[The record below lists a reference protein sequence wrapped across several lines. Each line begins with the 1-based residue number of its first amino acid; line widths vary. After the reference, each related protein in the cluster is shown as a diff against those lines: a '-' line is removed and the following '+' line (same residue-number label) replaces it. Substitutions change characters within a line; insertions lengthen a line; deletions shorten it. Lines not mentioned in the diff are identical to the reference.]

1 MTTVETASVA
11 DPRQRSGHHAA
22 LDVGVRPTRRVEH
35 AIRAHVPA
43 LFGQAVAGAGNLA
56 FAVFA
61 AKILGAD
68 DYSDVVAFLS
78 LYLLL
83 HVPASALSAA
93 GALAPHRVSE
103 AHTIVLRVG
112 LLAGLF
118 IAMFSS
124 PLGGALA
131 LPQTLVL
138 ALAVAA
144 PAAGLLGLERGLAY
158 GHGRNRSLVRSLMI
172 EPAVRVVIGVV
183 LTMAVGPAGA
193 AIGTVLGGYAALW
206 ACSTGFDRRSPAA
219 GSTVAP
225 AKATTDRS
233 APVVV
238 ALSFV
243 MVAVV
248 QTIDLIIANRAL
260 VGSAAAQFA
269 VLSTL
274 GGAAVFATAT
284 IPMVLMPA
292 LVGGRDRA
300 ISAAVGLTVAVGLA
314 IAALGTLAADT
325 IVGPV
330 FGSDITPSP
339 GLVGLYLL
347 AMASIGVAR
356 VLIAHRCATGDGRFA
371 MIAVATLLVIDVGAQ
386 ISFGT
391 SVRAVATVTLLT
403 ATALTTVL
411 SFAPTRLDA
420 ARARHRGRVPWR
432 YRTGLLA
439 MIALCLVAADIRLAT
454 NRGLWVDE
462 AISVRQAQLPF
473 AQMIAGL
480 RNTDVHPPLH
490 HTMLWITVRLFGTS
504 ELAVRLP
511 SLIAGVALVPAMAW
525 SGRVIYDRRTG
536 WVAAAL
542 SCVAPFCVWYSQEA
556 RMYAL
561 FMLFAVLAV
570 AAQVV
575 AVRRG
580 LRRDWIV
587 YALCTAALIWT
598 QYFAFLPVLVQ
609 QAAFA
614 WVVWRNRVDRER
626 RRALVR
632 GWLTALALIAVA
644 LIPMVPILQGQF
656 TAYTHRSSGL
666 VPGQAGANSSS
677 IGGAISIYA
686 VGANLIW
693 GIWGYHADGV
703 MVQIAALWP
712 LVMLLALVLLGRGR
726 SGPSVLLLALV
737 VVPMTMLFV
746 IGSMKRDLFELRYFS
761 GAVPAMILLGARLVT
776 ATTRRRVAGLM
787 AGGLLTLTLTAGL
800 VDQQLNGANPRLY
813 DFQGALATVHEMDA
827 EPSTAAGHPVLLYE
841 PSYLAD
847 VIAYYAPDIDARP
860 LGSKVPSGT
869 GTVWVLATDRV
880 LGAEDSSAKV
890 GSVLAD
896 LQQTRQLVD
905 IINRPNVRV
914 WELR

>member
-1 MTTVETASVA
+1 MTTLDTATVTNVGPDVVGRTKA
-11 DPRQRSGHHAA
+11 RSDHP
-22 LDVGVRPTRRVEH
+22 V
-35 AIRAHVPA
+35 RAHVPA
-43 LFGQAVAGAGNLA
+43 LFWQAVAGVGNLV
-56 FAVFA
+56 FAVCA

-93 GALAPHRVSE
+93 GALAPHRVGS
-103 AHTIVLRVG
+103 AHTSVLRVG
-112 LLAGLF
+112 LIVGLL

-124 PLGGALA
+124 PLATALGM
-131 LPQTLVL
+131 PPSLVL

-158 GHGRNRSLVRSLMI
+158 GYSRHRPLVLSLMI
-172 EPAVRVVIGVV
+172 EPAARIVIGVS
-183 LTMAVGPAGA
+183 LTVAMGAAGA

-206 ACSTGFDRRSPAA
+206 ACTDGFKPRLSVDRTQTAVRQ
-219 GSTVAP
+219 
-225 AKATTDRS
+225 TTADRS
-233 APVVV
+233 AAIVV
-238 ALSFV
+238 AVSFV

-248 QTIDLIIANRAL
+248 QSIDLIIANRAL
-260 VGSAAAQFA
+260 VGPAAAEFA

-292 LVGGRDRA
+292 LVGGRERA
-300 ISAAVGLTVAVGLA
+300 ISAALWLTVAVGLA
-314 IAALGTLAADT
+314 IATVGTVVADSL
-325 IVGPV
+325 VGPV
-330 FGSDITPSP
+330 FGREIAPSA

-347 AMASIGVAR
+347 AMASLGVAR

-371 MIAVATLLVIDVGAQ
+371 MIAVATVLVMDVVAQ
-386 ISFGT
+386 IAFGT
-391 SVRAVATVTLLT
+391 SVRSVATVTLLS
-403 ATALTTVL
+403 ATTLTTVL
-411 SFAPTRLDA
+411 SFAPTRLDRA
-420 ARARHRGRVPWR
+420 AVKRSVRVPWR

-439 MIALCLVAADIRLAT
+439 MVALCLVAADIRLAT
-454 NRGLWVDE
+454 SRGLWVDE

-473 AQMIAGL
+473 SQMIAGL
-480 RNTDVHPPLH
+480 RDTDVHPPLH

-525 SGRVIYDRRTG
+525 TGRVIYDRRTG

-542 SCVAPFCVWYSQEA
+542 ACVAPFCVWYSQEA

-561 FMLFAVLAV
+561 FMLFAALAV
-570 AAQVV
+570 GAQVV

-587 YALCTAALIWT
+587 YAVCTAALIWT
-598 QYFAFLPVLVQ
+598 QYFAILPVLVQ
-609 QAAFA
+609 QVGFA
-614 WVVWRNRVDRER
+614 WVVWRRRVDRER

-632 GWLTALALIAVA
+632 GWLTALVLIAVS
-644 LIPMVPILQGQF
+644 LIPMVPILHGQF
-656 TAYTHRSSGL
+656 TAYNHRSSGL
-666 VPGQAGANSSS
+666 VPGQAGANSST

-693 GIWGYHADGV
+693 GMWGYHADGV

-712 LVMLLALVLLGRGR
+712 LVMLVALVLLGRGR

-746 IGSMKRDLFELRYFS
+746 IGSIKRDLFELRYFS
-761 GAVPAMILLGARLVT
+761 GAVPAMLLLGARLVT
-776 ATTRRRVAGLM
+776 ATTRRRVAGLVAAAVLTMTM
-787 AGGLLTLTLTAGL
+787 AAGL

-813 DFQGALATVHEMDA
+813 DFQGALAAVHEIDA
-827 EPSTAAGHPVLLYE
+827 EPGTAAAGRPVLLYE

-860 LGSKVPSGT
+860 LGTKLPPGT

-905 IINRPNVRV
+905 TFDRPNVRV

>member
-1 MTTVETASVA
+1 MTALETAPITRVA
-11 DPRQRSGHHAA
+11 PAGADIGADTGRSRA
-22 LDVGVRPTRRVEH
+22 DRP
-35 AIRAHVPA
+35 IRAHMPA
-43 LFGQAVAGAGNLA
+43 LFGQAVAGVGNLA
-56 FAVFA
+56 FAVVA

-68 DYSDVVAFLS
+68 HYSDIVAFLS

-83 HVPASALSAA
+83 HVPAAALSAA
-93 GALAPHRVSE
+93 GALAPHRVES
-103 AHTIVLRVG
+103 AHVSVLRAGLIVG
-112 LLAGLF
+112 LLLA
-118 IAMFSS
+118 IFSS
-124 PLGGALA
+124 ALGGALG
-131 LPQTLVL
+131 LSPSLVL

-144 PAAGLLGLERGLAY
+144 PGAGLLGLERGLAY
-158 GHGRNRSLVRSLMI
+158 GHARHRPLVRSLMI
-172 EPAVRVVIGVV
+172 EPAVRIVLGVALSV
-183 LTMAVGPAGA
+183 AFGTGGA

-206 ACSTGFDRRSPAA
+206 ACSEGFVRRPFSNRAIAA
-219 GSTVAP
+219 DPLST
-225 AKATTDRS
+225 KDRS
-233 APVVV
+233 APVIV

-243 MVAVV
+243 MVAIV
-248 QTIDLIIANRAL
+248 QSIDLIIANRSLA
-260 VGSAAAQFA
+260 GPAAAQFA

-292 LVGGRDRA
+292 VVGGREKA
-300 ISAAVGLTVAVGLA
+300 ISTAVWLTVGVGLA
-314 IAALGTLAADT
+314 IAAAGTVVADSL
-325 IVGPV
+325 VGPV
-330 FGSDITPSP
+330 FGRDIAPSA

-371 MIAVATLLVIDVGAQ
+371 MIAVGALLAVDIGAQ
-386 ISFGT
+386 IAFGT

-403 ATALTTVL
+403 ATTLTTVL
-411 SFAPTRLDA
+411 SFPPTRIDRVA
-420 ARARHRGRVPWR
+420 ARRRVHVPWR
-432 YRTGLLA
+432 FRTGLLA

-454 NRGLWVDE
+454 SRGLWVDE
-462 AISVRQAQLPF
+462 AISVRQAQLPYR
-473 AQMIAGL
+473 QMLADMQ
-480 RNTDVHPPLH
+480 NTDVHPPLH
-490 HTMLWITVRLFGTS
+490 HTLLWITVRLFGTS

-525 SGRVIYDRRTG
+525 SGRVIYDKRTG

-542 SCVAPFCVWYSQEA
+542 ACVAPFCVWYSQEA

-561 FMLFAVLAV
+561 FMLFAALAV

-580 LRRDWIV
+580 LRRDWII
-587 YALCTAALIWT
+587 YAVCTAALIWT
-598 QYFAFLPVLVQ
+598 QYFAFLPVMVQ
-609 QAAFA
+609 QVAFA
-614 WVVWRNRVDRER
+614 WVVWRRRGDRER

-632 GWLTALALIAVA
+632 GWLAASALIAVA
-644 LIPMVPILQGQF
+644 LIPMVPILHGQF

-666 VPGQAGANSSS
+666 VPGQAGANSST

-712 LVMLLALVLLGRGR
+712 LVMLAALVLLGRGR
-726 SGPSVLLLALV
+726 SGPSVLLLSLV

-761 GAVPAMILLGARLVT
+761 GAVPAMLLLGARLVT
-776 ATTRRRVAGLM
+776 ATTRRKVAGLVA
-787 AGGLLTLTLTAGL
+787 AGVLTLTMAAGL

-813 DFQGALATVHEMDA
+813 DFQGALAVVHEIDA
-827 EPSTAAGHPVLLYE
+827 EASTAASGRPVLLYE

-860 LGSKVPSGT
+860 LGSKVPAGA

-905 IINRPNVRV
+905 IITRPNVRV

>member
-1 MTTVETASVA
+1 MTSLDTVTVTDVA
-11 DPRQRSGHHAA
+11 RGPRA
-22 LDVGVRPTRRVEH
+22 RVEH
-35 AIRAHVPA
+35 PVRAHVPA

-56 FAVFA
+56 FAVCA
-61 AKILGAD
+61 AKILRAD
-68 DYSDVVAFLS
+68 DYSEIVAFLS

-93 GALAPHRVSE
+93 GALAPHRVGS
-103 AHTIVLRVG
+103 AHTSVLRVG
-112 LLAGLF
+112 LLAGLL

-124 PLGGALA
+124 PLGSALGLA
-131 LPQTLVL
+131 PSLVL

-158 GHGRNRSLVRSLMI
+158 GHARHRSLVRSLMI
-172 EPAVRVVIGVV
+172 EPAVRIVIGVG
-183 LTMAVGPAGA
+183 LMLAIGPAGA
-193 AIGTVLGGYAALW
+193 AIGAVLGGYAALW
-206 ACSTGFDRRSPAA
+206 ACTDGFNGRRLSARTEPAPAA
-219 GSTVAP
+219 TN
-225 AKATTDRS
+225 TDHS
-233 APVVV
+233 AHIVV

-243 MVAVV
+243 LVAVV

-260 VGSAAAQFA
+260 TGPAAAQFA

-292 LVGGRDRA
+292 LVGGRERA
-300 ISAAVGLTVAVGLA
+300 VSTAVGLTVAVGLA
-314 IAALGTLAADT
+314 IAAIGTVVADSL
-325 IVGPV
+325 VGPV
-330 FGSDITPSP
+330 FGRDIAPSA

-347 AMASIGVAR
+347 AMASLGVAR

-371 MIAVATLLVIDVGAQ
+371 MIAVATLLAVDVGAQ
-386 ISFGT
+386 IAFGT

-403 ATALTTVL
+403 ATTLTTVL
-411 SFAPTRLDA
+411 SFSPTRLDRVA
-420 ARARHRGRVPWR
+420 LKRRVRVPWR

-454 NRGLWVDE
+454 SRGLWVDE

-473 AQMIAGL
+473 GQMIAGL

-511 SLIAGVALVPAMAW
+511 SLIAGVLLVPAMAW

-542 SCVAPFCVWYSQEA
+542 ACVAPFCVWYSQEA

-561 FMLFAVLAV
+561 FMLFAALAV

-580 LRRDWIV
+580 LRRDWLI
-587 YALCTAALIWT
+587 YAVCTAALIWT

-609 QAAFA
+609 QAGFA
-614 WVVWRNRVDRER
+614 WVVWRRRTDRER

-632 GWLTALALIAVA
+632 GWLTALALIAVT
-644 LIPMVPILQGQF
+644 LIPMVPILHGQF
-656 TAYTHRSSGL
+656 TAYSHRSSGL
-666 VPGQAGANSSS
+666 VPGQAGANSST

-712 LVMLLALVLLGRGR
+712 LVMLVALVLLGRGR

-761 GAVPAMILLGARLVT
+761 GAVPAMLLLGARLVT
-776 ATTRRRVAGLM
+776 ATTRRRVAGLVA
-787 AGGLLTLTLTAGL
+787 AGVLTLTMAAGL

-813 DFQGALATVHEMDA
+813 DFQGALAAVHEIDA
-827 EPSTAAGHPVLLYE
+827 EPSTAATGRPVLLYE

-847 VIAYYAPDIDARP
+847 VIAYYAPDIDALP
-860 LGSKVPSGT
+860 LGSKLPPGT

-905 IINRPNVRV
+905 TINRPNVRV